1 MLRECAAVRTS
12 VGMMDA
18 TTLGKIEVWGT
29 DAGEFLNRIYT
40 NAFKKL
46 KAGMGRYGHWR
57 AAYLKRCLKKGSG
70 VPAQIRDAG

>member
-1 MLRECAAVRTS
+1 MDDAVLRECAAARES

-18 TTLGKIEVWGT
+18 TTLGKIEIRGA

-46 KAGMGRYGHWR
+46 R
-57 AAYLKRCLKKGSG
+57 
-70 VPAQIRDAG
+70 PARPATA